1 MIRYERRTVTVTEQ
15 RKKGTKV
22 GVIAIVSTLIIG
34 SVAAAGSF
42 IWAGQSA
49 FAAKVNGQVISTEEF
64 ATYVERAKKQYA
76 GQIGMDFNS
85 AAGQTM
91 LVNLKK
97 NIMNSLVEM
106 SLMKQEAKNMN
117 LSVTEDEFKSKFDEL
132 LKARYKGDRKAFDE
146 DLTRNKYT
154 YEEFETQFK
163 QQILLSKLY
172 QKIIEKVKIAD
183 ADLKKYYDE
192 HMDMYK
198 EPDKIKAQ
206 HILIK
211 AEEGKKDQETKARAK
226 AEGLIAQLKGGA
238 DFGTLAKANSDD
250 TSNKDNGGDLGAFNK
265 GMMVTEFEDAAW
277 KLKEGE
283 ITQTPVKTRF
293 GFHIIKRG
301 ASVPASTKGF
311 ADVKESIRAQLD
323 RERKQKAFED
333 WLKQLKDKS
342 KIEINEKMT
351 AAPPAPPATEG
362 KPGEAAKPG
371 EATAGQPGEEAPA
384 GQNEVKVETPAGD
397 GHDH

>member
-1 MIRYERRTVTVTEQ
+1 MTEIQ
-15 RKKGTKV
+15 KKGSKV

-34 SVAAAGSF
+34 SAAAAGSF
-42 IWAGQSA
+42 IWAGQTA

-106 SLMKQEAKNMN
+106 SLMKQEATTMGLDVK
-117 LSVTEDEFKSKFDEL
+117 EDEFKSKFDEL
-132 LKARYKGDRKAFDE
+132 LKARYQGNRKTFDE
-146 DLTRNKYT
+146 DLERNKYT

-172 QKIIEKVKIAD
+172 QKVIEKVKIDD
-183 ADLKKYYDE
+183 AELKKYYDG

-198 EPDKIKAQ
+198 EPEKIKAQ
-206 HILIK
+206 HILVK
-211 AEEGKKDQETKARAK
+211 AEEGKKDQETKAKTK
-226 AEGLIAQLKGGA
+226 ADALLAQLQGGA
-238 DFGTLAKANSDD
+238 DFAKLAKENSDD
-250 TSNKDNGGDLGAFNK
+250 TSNKDVGGELGAFGK
-265 GMMVTEFEDAAW
+265 GMMVAEFEEAAW

-283 ITQTPVKTRF
+283 LTAAPVKTRF
-293 GFHIIKRG
+293 GYHIIKRG
-301 ASVPASTKGF
+301 ASVPAMTKGF
-311 ADVKESIRAQLD
+311 PEVKESIRAQLD
-323 RERKQKAFED
+323 REKKQKTFED
-333 WLKQLKDKS
+333 WLKQLKEKS

-351 AAPPAPPATEG
+351 AAPPAAPAAEG
-362 KPGEAAKPG
+362 KPGDKPA
-371 EATAGQPGEEAPA
+371 EGQPGQPGQPGQGAPGEAPA
-384 GQNEVKVETPAGD
+384 GQTETKAGD

>member
-1 MIRYERRTVTVTEQ
+1 MTEQ
-15 RKKGTKV
+15 QKKGTKV

-42 IWAGQSA
+42 IWAGQTA

-64 ATYVERAKKQYA
+64 TTYVERAKKQYA

-106 SLMKQEAKNMN
+106 SLMKQEAKTMG
-117 LSVTEDEFKSKFDEL
+117 LDVSEDEFKSKFDEL
-132 LKARYKGDRKAFDE
+132 LKARYQGNRKTFDE
-146 DLTRNKYT
+146 DLERNKYT

-172 QKIIEKVKIAD
+172 QKVIEKVKID
-183 ADLKKYYDE
+183 EPELKKYYDE
-192 HMDMYK
+192 HTDMYK
-198 EPDKIKAQ
+198 EPEKIKAQ
-206 HILIK
+206 HILVK
-211 AEEGKKDQETKARAK
+211 AEEGKKDQETKAKAK
-226 AEGLIAQLKGGA
+226 ADSLLAQLQGGA
-238 DFGTLAKANSDD
+238 DFAKLAKENSDD
-250 TSNKDNGGDLGAFNK
+250 TSNKDAGGELGAFGK
-265 GMMVTEFEDAAW
+265 GMMVTEFEEAAW

-283 ITQTPVKTRF
+283 LTPAPVKTRF
-293 GFHIIKRG
+293 GYHIIKRG
-301 ASVPASTKGF
+301 ASVPAMTKGF
-311 ADVKESIRAQLD
+311 AEVKESIRAQLD
-323 RERKQKAFED
+323 REKKQKTFED

-351 AAPPAPPATEG
+351 AAPPAAPAADG
-362 KPGEAAKPG
+362 KPGDKPA
-371 EATAGQPGEEAPA
+371 EGQPAQGAPGEAPA
-384 GQNEVKVETPAGD
+384 GQTETKAGD